1 MKARLKA
8 ITMRNF
14 LRAVWRL
21 RFKRRD
27 GTAKEAHAC
36 HLSDVEICRF
46 GKFAGKPQQYSPEKG
61 WRLLDR
67 IICTIPPAN
76 TDNTYDMQFDESV
89 LERID
94 FLACLFGTG
103 KTE

>member
-1 MKARLKA
+1 
-8 ITMRNF
+8 MRKF

-27 GTAKEAHAC
+27 GTAQKANVC
-36 HLSDVEICRF
+36 DLSLGEVCPCD
-46 GKFAGKPQQYSPEKG
+46 KFTGEPQHHYPEKG

-67 IICTIPPAN
+67 ISCTIPTVN
-76 TDNTYDMQFDESV
+76 TDYTHDMEFDEDI

-94 FLACLFGTG
+94 FLACLFGNR
-103 KTE
+103 KSE

>member
-1 MKARLKA
+1 
-8 ITMRNF
+8 MRNF

-27 GTAKEAHAC
+27 RTAQKADTC
-36 HLSDVEICRF
+36 RLSLGEVRPCDRF
-46 GKFAGKPQQYSPEKG
+46 TGEPQRYYPEQG

-67 IICTIPPAN
+67 ISCTIPTVN
-76 TDNTYDMQFDESV
+76 TDDMHDMEFDEDI

-94 FLACLFGTG
+94 FLACLFGTR
-103 KTE
+103 KIE

>member
-1 MKARLKA
+1 
-8 ITMRNF
+8 MRNF
-14 LRAVWRL
+14 LTAVSRL
-21 RFKRRD
+21 RFKIRD
-27 GTAKEAHAC
+27 RTAQKADAC
-36 HLSDVEICRF
+36 HLSLGEVSPCVIF
-46 GKFAGKPQQYSPEKG
+46 TGKSQRHYPEKG

-67 IICTIPPAN
+67 ISRKIPTAN
-76 TDNTYDMQFDESV
+76 TDDMHDMEFDEDV